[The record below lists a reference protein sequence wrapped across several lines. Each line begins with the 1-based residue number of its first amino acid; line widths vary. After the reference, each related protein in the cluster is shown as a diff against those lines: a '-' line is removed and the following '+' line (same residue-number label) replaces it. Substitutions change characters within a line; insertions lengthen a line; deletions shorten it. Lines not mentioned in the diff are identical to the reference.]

1 MDKPFRKLL
10 WSPQTVGHKFQALY
24 NLGYINCF
32 LRFYVIKRIH
42 ACNDSTRLV
51 SSVTKQRFEY
61 SNEFLNIISLLQ
73 AEKLKIFEQT
83 TLLNFRATI
92 KRAFSN
98 I

>member
-1 MDKPFRKLL
+1 MDKPFRNLL
-10 WSPQTVGHKFQALY
+10 WSPQTVGLKFQALC
-24 NLGYINCF
+24 NLGYINYF
-32 LRFYVIKRIH
+32 LRFYVIKRIY
-42 ACNDSTRLV
+42 ACNDSTRLF

-61 SNEFLNIISLLQ
+61 SMNFLTISLLQ
-73 AEKLKIFEQT
+73 AKKLKIFEQT